1 MFCYLI
7 LSLNESIL
15 SVKKMETQKE
25 ILILAVLLIS
35 VLAFGVI
42 TGQLA
47 VPEGNLDE
55 LNVDARNEPLEKADW
70 LSGEAAEN
78 DPVFVEYVYTV
89 QDILTSKDSSVLK
102 DVYGGRYVN
111 PANNTLFLSVTQTD
125 PETLSTIDEEL
136 NIPDTITVIYR
147 KCSYTKTQLDQWDEE
162 IQKIIDPLRDKG
174 VIVTGCGV
182 KGKGYIWIELVEV
195 SYNAVSTLLEY
206 LPESVP
212 KDALMIRKGEIAQTT

>member
-1 MFCYLI
+1 MEYKKWGIVVI
-7 LSLNESIL
+7 L
-15 SVKKMETQKE
+15 
-25 ILILAVLLIS
+25 LILALTVGVL
-35 VLAFGVI
+35 FK
-42 TGQLA
+42 QEA

-70 LSGEAAEN
+70 LSGEVAEN
-78 DPVFVEYVYTV
+78 DPVFVEYMYAF
-89 QDILTSKDSSVLK
+89 QDLLTSDNSSILS

-111 PANNTLFLSVTQTD
+111 PANNTLFLSVTKTD
-125 PETLSTIDEEL
+125 PETLNTIDEEL
-136 NIPDTITVIYR
+136 NLPDTITVIYR
-147 KCSYTKTQLDQWDEE
+147 KCSYNKTQLDQWDEE

-195 SYNAVSTLLEY
+195 NYNTVSTLLEY